1 MGAAG
6 VHLLQNTLVV
16 PMSLAVVLDG
26 MCAAFLCVCVCAR
39 VRACVR
45 ACVCVC
51 VCVCVC
57 ASSSCVGSVDICE
70 VH

>member
-26 MCAAFLCVCVCAR
+26 MCVAFLCVCVCAR

-45 ACVCVC
+45 ACVRVRVRVRVC
-51 VCVCVC
+51 LFFVCGLCRYL
-57 ASSSCVGSVDICE
+57 
-70 VH
+70 